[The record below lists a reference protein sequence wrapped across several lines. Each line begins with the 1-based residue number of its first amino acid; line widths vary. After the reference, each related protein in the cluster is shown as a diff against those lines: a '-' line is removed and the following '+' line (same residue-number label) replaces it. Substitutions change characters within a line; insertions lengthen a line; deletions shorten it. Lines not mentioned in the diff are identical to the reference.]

1 MGVSCW
7 ADFETGGQWAPLY
20 QQTTVAPWAQA
31 GPSSGEPRAEL
42 VEVLTWAISGSIHR
56 CPDAIYPPLCQP
68 RPEVG
73 MWGDGEWGL
82 LLGESQSLLLGPD
95 LGPFPW
101 FQTVILEAAI
111 ERKGYGF
118 LSCV

>member
-42 VEVLTWAISGSIHR
+42 VEVLTWAGYFWLHPSLPRRHLSPSLPTKARGW
-56 CPDAIYPPLCQP
+56 DA
-68 RPEVG
+68 G
-73 MWGDGEWGL
+73 
-82 LLGESQSLLLGPD
+82 
-95 LGPFPW
+95 
-101 FQTVILEAAI
+101 
-111 ERKGYGF
+111 
-118 LSCV
+118 